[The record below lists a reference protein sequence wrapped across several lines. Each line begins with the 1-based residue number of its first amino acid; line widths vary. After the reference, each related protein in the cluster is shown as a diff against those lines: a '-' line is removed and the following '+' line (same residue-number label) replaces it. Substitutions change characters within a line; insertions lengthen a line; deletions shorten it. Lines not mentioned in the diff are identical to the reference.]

1 VLTKIL
7 MPSSGQTTN
16 ESLIV
21 RWLKKVGDEVKQ
33 GDALFEIET
42 DKAVME
48 VESFAD
54 GVLLK
59 INYTEGDTVTAGEI
73 VAYIGNQ
80 GEYVPEQA
88 AEIPKEPEVI
98 PIPQDR
104 EPVQADQKK
113 SSTVPDQGVPGL
125 PKVLASP
132 AARYLAKNKHVNLQD
147 VAKHSLR
154 PVIKQDDV
162 RRYLETRQIVVE
174 EVYDVIELTPMR
186 RMIAKRMT
194 ESVTT
199 VPQFTIAIDSDM
211 TACIQLRKKLNDY
224 LRADGI
230 TIAFHD
236 IMMKCISKAIE
247 KYPII
252 NATFTDEHIKVYK
265 HVNFGLAVSLE
276 EGLVTPVV
284 KQTDQKSLAAI
295 ARENARNIT
304 NARERKIQPSEMEG
318 GTITLSNLGMFGIDH
333 FTAIIQPP
341 QSCVLAVG
349 QIAEK
354 PVSLNGQIVSR
365 PIMTLTASF
374 DHRVIDG
381 AVGAAFLQQVRFL
394 LENPELALV

>member
-1 VLTKIL
+1 MLTKIL

-16 ESLIV
+16 EAVIV
-21 RWLKKVGDEVKQ
+21 RWLKKIGDEIKQ

-59 INYTEGDTVTAGEI
+59 INYAEGDTVTAGKI

-80 GEYVPEQA
+80 GEHIPEQDT
-88 AEIPKEPEVI
+88 EKPKEPEVT
-98 PIPQDR
+98 PIPQ
-104 EPVQADQKK
+104 PFQSDQKNGAI
-113 SSTVPDQGVPGL
+113 SDHGVPGL

-132 AARYLAKNKHVNLQD
+132 AARYLAKNKRMNLQD

-162 RRYLETRQIVVE
+162 RRYLETMQAVVE
-174 EVYDVIELTPMR
+174 EAYDVIELTPMR

-199 VPQFTIAIDSDM
+199 APQFTIAIDSDM
-211 TACIQLRKKLNDY
+211 TACMELRNKLNNH
-224 LRADGI
+224 LSSDGI

-236 IMMKCISKAIE
+236 IMVKCVSKAIE

-276 EGLVTPVV
+276 EGLVVPVV

-295 ARENARNIT
+295 ARENARNIA
-304 NARERKIQPSEMEG
+304 NARKRTLQSPEMEG
-318 GTITLSNLGMFGIDH
+318 GTITLSNLGMFGVDR

-341 QSCVLAVG
+341 QSCMLAVG

-354 PVSLNGQIVSR
+354 PVSINGQIVSR

-381 AVGAAFLQQVRFL
+381 AVGAAFLQQVKFL